1 MESIKQ
7 VKLSTTSFEKAL
19 TQLETS
25 YSYLNSE
32 LARKDSKL
40 REQFRAA
47 TIKAFEYTY
56 EISMRMVRRQLEQ
69 ISANPTELH
78 QLSFMDLIRTAADAG
93 LLKDTKAFRIYREKR
108 NITSHIYDAAKA
120 EEVVSIIDGF
130 LADMHFLLDKLKQR
144 NSEKND

>member
-1 MESIKQ
+1 
-7 VKLSTTSFEKAL
+7 
-19 TQLETS
+19 
-25 YSYLNSE
+25 
-32 LARKDSKL
+32 
-40 REQFRAA
+40 
-47 TIKAFEYTY
+47 
-56 EISMRMVRRQLEQ
+56 MVRRQLEQ

-93 LLKDTKAFRIYREKR
+93 LLKDAKTFRIYREKR

-130 LADMHFLLDKLKQR
+130 LADMHFLLDKLKKR